1 MAEEKKEVV
10 EIKEEQPAQQEEG
23 MGENNKFSLTTFIL
37 SVVGFIVCGGW
48 IVGGIAAIV
57 LGGISLKRLQS
68 SNPSKQPFQTFDK
81 VSKPVAIVDIVL
93 GILSVIG
100 WTVYLIVVIVGAII
114 AAVNGA
120 SA

>member
-10 EIKEEQPAQQEEG
+10 EIKEEQPAQEEG

-57 LGGISLKRLQS
+57 LGGISLKRLKS

-120 SA
+120 AA